1 MKLRQ
6 NITQDRYDIK
16 AAEIEAVVVAVVK
29 SLVSRTEMPVQRICN
44 PRIIKNTGQ
53 WRDDHVAQFTA
64 PGQRD
69 IRREEDRTGE
79 RGRERLIPGDALQ
92 NFLLADVGI
101 VRARGRV
108 PIFNALRRYA
118 WSERRLRLPLK

>member
-6 NITQDRYDIK
+6 QITQARFDIQ
-16 AAEIEAVVVAVVK
+16 AAEIECAVIAVIK
-29 SLVSRTEMPVQRICN
+29 YLLSRTEMPVQRFCD
-44 PRIIKNTGQ
+44 PRIIKNTSH
-53 WRDDHVAQFTA
+53 WRDDHVAKFTA
-64 PGQRD
+64 PRQRD
-69 IRREEDRTGE
+69 VRRVEDRTGE

-92 NFLLADVGI
+92 NFLLADVGV

>member
-6 NITQDRYDIK
+6 NITQARFSIQ
-16 AAEIEAVVVAVVK
+16 AAEIEAVVLAVVK
-29 SLVSRTEMPVQRICN
+29 NLLSRTEMPVQRFCD
-44 PRIIKNTGQ
+44 PRIIKNTGH
-53 WRDDHVAQFTA
+53 WREDHVAQFTA

-69 IRREEDRTGE
+69 IRRVEDRTGE
-79 RGRERLIPGDALQ
+79 RGRERLIPSDALQ
-92 NFLLADVGI
+92 NFLLADVGV